1 MAPTCSRR
9 DATGRAAIRC
19 QTSGER
25 RRPAGPSRLPV
36 GHLLHPWSRGVGTGP
51 NRRAPWPDSESN
63 WAVVDTLVGRV
74 GQLPEPW
81 TLASRL
87 DSKPKLRPDRGSLGP
102 GPWDGGRA
110 AGTCLSRWFQ
120 TFPFRPDHARSP
132 LYFTAGPH
140 VMPLIPCLH
149 MSHPISHLIS
159 PAKQFPL
166 FTVFYRGDTAHPSS
180 SGDVVLLAVF
190 NWPLRRTCCRSL
202 KGSAP
207 QSGSVTTTLF
217 SSAETLINCGSC
229 SYHVSVI
236 GDCVRVCGWS
246 WGKGSRPGR

>member
-36 GHLLHPWSRGVGTGP
+36 GQLLHPWSRGVGTGP

-81 TLASRL
+81 TLASRP
-87 DSKPKLRPDRGSLGP
+87 DSKPKLRPDRGSPGP

-132 LYFTAGPH
+132 LYYTAGPH
-140 VMPLIPCLH
+140 VLPIIPCLH
-149 MSHPISHLIS
+149 MFHPISHLIS
-159 PAKQFPL
+159 SHL
-166 FTVFYRGDTAHPSS
+166 PSS
-180 SGDVVLLAVF
+180 SCQ
-190 NWPLRRTCCRSL
+190 NH
-202 KGSAP
+202 GSTT
-207 QSGSVTTTLF
+207 SGST
-217 SSAETLINCGSC
+217 I
-229 SYHVSVI
+229 
-236 GDCVRVCGWS
+236 
-246 WGKGSRPGR
+246 